1 MHHMPIDVSPDIYL
15 PSPPPREIVESY
27 GIAVIGCGA
36 IAQKAHMPAYQD
48 FGYRVVATCDIVEEK
63 AQQVANEYA
72 IPIFT
77 SSIDK
82 ILDLPEA

>member
-1 MHHMPIDVSPDIYL
+1 
-15 PSPPPREIVESY
+15 
-27 GIAVIGCGA
+27 
-36 IAQKAHMPAYQD
+36 D